1 MNYLQTDAQ
10 TISDLSILEKPGK
23 ASIYELFNNT
33 KTLGGSSRLAQLFRE
48 PLADEDE
55 INRRSALY
63 RFFSLEEYVFPIDPV
78 TIGSVEYYMQNDDVR
93 SQLKPENETITQRL
107 RNIVAA
113 DSNYVFVENGVQSSL
128 RLFYQLEIFL
138 KGLQSRVQGSPYER
152 LYSTLVQLMN
162 DDSLSG
168 FRQHI
173 SSKHEAKLTKVALA
187 ALDKLIRFD
196 NRELI
201 LKLLYLLY
209 DLDVYIAVG
218 QVARRN
224 GFHFAKALSKHSDI
238 LQFKQ
243 VYHPNLEKPIANDLQ
258 LNSEHN
264 VLFLTGANMAGK
276 STLMKSVGIA
286 LYLAHMGFPVPA
298 AQLEFS
304 VRDGIYTSIN
314 LADNLNVGA
323 SHFYTEVL
331 RVKEVAVSLN
341 EGKKLFVIFDELFRG
356 TNVKDAYDGTIAIT
370 KAFTKKKGSQFIIS
384 THIMEAGELLSKD
397 PLSIQYRYLPTE
409 MKGNIPVYTRV
420 LKEGI
425 TDDRQGMIIIQNE
438 GILEM
443 LDSTI
448 EKKEKEAAACTL

>member
-10 TISDLSILEKPGK
+10 TISDLSILERPGK
-23 ASIYELFNNT
+23 ASVFDLFNNT

-63 RFFSLEEYVFPIDPV
+63 RFFSLEEYVFPIDTV

-113 DSNYVFVENGVQSSL
+113 DANHVFVENGVQSSL

-138 KGLQSRVQGSPYER
+138 KGLEVRVQGSPYER
-152 LYSTLVQLMN
+152 QYCMLVQLMN
-162 DDSLSG
+162 DDSLFG

-173 SSKHEAKLTKVALA
+173 CSKHEAKLNNFTLA
-187 ALDKLIRFD
+187 ALDKQIRFD
-196 NRELI
+196 FREMI
-201 LKLLYLLY
+201 LRLMDLLY
-209 DLDVYIAVG
+209 DLDVYITVG
-218 QVARRN
+218 LVARRK
-224 GFHFAKALSKHSDI
+224 GFHFAKALRGDNNI
-238 LQFKQ
+238 VQFKQ
-243 VYHPNLEKPIANDLQ
+243 VYHLHLENAIANDLE
-258 LNSEHN
+258 LNTEHN
-264 VLFLTGANMAGK
+264 ILFLTGANMAGK

-286 LYLAHMGFPVPA
+286 LYLGHMGFPVPA

-314 LADNLNVGA
+314 LADNLNAGA

-356 TNVKDAYDGTIAIT
+356 TNVKDAFDGTISIT
-370 KAFTKKKGSQFIIS
+370 RAFTKKTGSQFIIS
-384 THIMEAGELLSKD
+384 THIMEAGELLSEE
-397 PLSIQYRYLPTE
+397 PLSIQYYYLPTE
-409 MKGNIPVYTRV
+409 MKGNMPVYTRV

-443 LDSTI
+443 LDTAI
-448 EKKEKEAAACTL
+448 EKKESALCIS

>member
-10 TISDLSILEKPGK
+10 TISDLSILERPGK
-23 ASIYELFNNT
+23 ASVFDLFNNT

-63 RFFSLEEYVFPIDPV
+63 RFFSLEEYVFPIDTV

-93 SQLKPENETITQRL
+93 SQLRPENETITQRL

-113 DSNYVFVENGVQSSL
+113 DANHVFVENGVQSSL

-138 KGLQSRVQGSPYER
+138 KGLEVRVQGSPYER
-152 LYSTLVQLMN
+152 QYCMLVQLMN

-173 SSKHEAKLTKVALA
+173 CSKHEAKLNNFTLA
-187 ALDKLIRFD
+187 ALDKQIRFD
-196 NRELI
+196 FREMI
-201 LKLLYLLY
+201 LRLMDLLY
-209 DLDVYIAVG
+209 DLDVYITVG
-218 QVARRN
+218 LVARRK
-224 GFHFAKALSKHSDI
+224 GFHFAKALTGDNNI
-238 LQFKQ
+238 VQFKQ
-243 VYHPNLEKPIANDLQ
+243 VYHPLLENAIANDLE
-258 LNSEHN
+258 LNTEHN
-264 VLFLTGANMAGK
+264 ILFLTGANMAGK

-286 LYLAHMGFPVPA
+286 LYLGHMGFPVPA

-314 LADNLNVGA
+314 LADNLNAGA

-356 TNVKDAYDGTIAIT
+356 TNVKDAFDGTISIT
-370 KAFTKKKGSQFIIS
+370 RAFTKKTGSQFIIS
-384 THIMEAGELLSKD
+384 THIMEAGELLSEE
-397 PLSIQYRYLPTE
+397 PLSIQYYYLPTE
-409 MKGNIPVYTRV
+409 MKGNMPVYTRV

-443 LDSTI
+443 LDTAI
-448 EKKEKEAAACTL
+448 EKKESALCIS